1 MAIPFSSGPRPYPG
15 RRPAF
20 GHPAVRTFRKNER
33 IRAPEVRVIGHD
45 GKQVGILNTRD
56 ALRLAQQQGLDL
68 IEVSPGTRPP
78 VCRITDY
85 GKFMYD
91 QGKKQKDHKPH
102 TSKLKEV
109 KFRPRIEQHDYD
121 TKLRH
126 AEEFLYE
133 GNKVKLTLSFRG
145 REMEHKDLG
154 FDMIKRVLA
163 DLVHVGLPDQSPRLM
178 GRNIALTISPLPPN
192 KRKLKHNDHDEHG
205 ARPDG
210 SRAPEDDHGHGHGHD
225 QGHSHDK
232 GHGNTPRPQA
242 PAATPPPVGT
252 ATSVGAALASAQPAP
267 TPPPPPPAAPP
278 PASP

>member
-33 IRAPEVRVIGHD
+33 IRAPEVRVIGAD

-78 VCRITDY
+78 VCRIADY

-109 KFRPRIEQHDYD
+109 KFRPRIEQHDYE

-210 SRAPEDDHGHGHGHD
+210 TRAPEDDHGHGHGH
-225 QGHSHDK
+225 SHDK
-232 GHGNTPRPQA
+232 GHGHDNAHRAPA
-242 PAATPPPVGT
+242 PAALPSSSAGN
-252 ATSVGAALASAQPAP
+252 SVGATLSAAQSA
-267 TPPPPPPAAPP
+267 PPPSAPP